1 MSTPDALPILPQH
14 EATHTHGGN
23 CSYAPKDK
31 NRTIK
36 RFQIITIY
44 WMLIE
49 CSVALA
55 VALDFL
61 DGKYE

>member
-1 MSTPDALPILPQH
+1 MSTPDALPILPQY

-23 CSYAPKDK
+23 CSYPPKDK

-36 RFQIITIY
+36 RFQIITIC